1 MAMGFLSSVGQS
13 GTLLNFMRASVACRS
28 HRALAEGLI
37 GALRDL
43 SVDGSVLLRHDG
55 GPTALTYHGDPTPLE
70 RSILEQASAM
80 GRMFQF
86 SHRLVVNYNRV
97 SILVANLPDDKTAPD
112 EAGRMRDNIAILAET
127 AEALCET
134 VDMRIESMSRAEQL
148 QIALAGAVNAVE
160 ALRKGY
166 VDTLVMTDRQLHELV
181 DEVEKTYSWLET
193 SQAQEQAISSTM
205 QVSVRRILAL
215 LAEHGDVDKLFEKV
229 LETLRGSSDRNNM
242 EFF

>member
-1 MAMGFLSSVGQS
+1 
-13 GTLLNFMRASVACRS
+13 
-28 HRALAEGLI
+28 
-37 GALRDL
+37 
-43 SVDGSVLLRHDG
+43 
-55 GPTALTYHGDPTPLE
+55 
-70 RSILEQASAM
+70 
-80 GRMFQF
+80 MFQF